1 MVIMLGEVEY
11 DDLYYQKKETFN
23 INISAL
29 NDNTQINIEQQEEG
43 QPFPITAHLFVL
55 AAIFMVSIIVMNLLV
70 GLAVND
76 IQGLRETA
84 SLRHLVQ
91 QV

>member
-11 DDLYYQKKETFN
+11 DDLYYPQKETFN
-23 INISAL
+23 ISLSAL
-29 NDNTQINIEQQEEG
+29 NNITPITIEQQEEG
-43 QPFPITAHLFVL
+43 QPFPLTAHLAVL
-55 AAIFMVSIIVMNLLV
+55 AVIFLVSIIVMNLLV